1 MAYRLSSNRQPG
13 IKKANTRKTKKP
25 KVRKKNPQGIRT
37 RKDSIMY
44 SGQSKGYPDTLDVRY
59 AKDAKLQE
67 RRKKRGN

>member
-44 SGQSKGYPDTLDVRY
+44 SGQSKDTQIL
-59 AKDAKLQE
+59 
-67 RRKKRGN
+67 